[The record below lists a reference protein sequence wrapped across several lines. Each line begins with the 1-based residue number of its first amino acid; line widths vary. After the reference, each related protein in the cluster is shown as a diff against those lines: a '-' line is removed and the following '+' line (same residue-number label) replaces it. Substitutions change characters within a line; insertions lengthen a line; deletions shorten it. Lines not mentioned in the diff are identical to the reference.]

1 MNQVNQMVVEMLS
14 EIARERGI
22 EKNFV
27 VDSLRE
33 GLTQALHKKFPDVKE
48 FNVEISESS
57 GLIKLFVVKKVVEN
71 VEDEDNEISLED
83 AKEKKPTASI
93 GSDINIEI
101 PIERLGRNAI
111 RGLRYYLTSKV
122 KDAEKDIIFQE
133 FNGRVGE
140 IITGTITRFVR
151 IGIYV
156 NLGKAEGLLPYREQI
171 PNEFYSQGSN
181 IKALIT
187 EVVMTGRGPLIYLS
201 RTRPEFLQRLFEFEV
216 PEIFQGIVE
225 IKGVVRQPGTRAK
238 ILVYS
243 KNEKI
248 DPVGSCVGMKGSR
261 VQSIG
266 RELSGERID
275 VISWSNE
282 PSVLIT
288 RALSPASVVRVILN
302 KEEKKAACIVPDDQI
317 SVAIGKEGQ
326 NVYLASRL
334 TGWEIDV
341 VSQSASYK
349 EKLGEKQKEI
359 KIKNLK
365 TIPPKIIETLKKAKI
380 KTADDI
386 MKLGK
391 EDLMKLKGIGEKTA
405 DKIYKAINEVLN
417 IG

>member
-1 MNQVNQMVVEMLS
+1 MNQTNQMVVEMLT
-14 EIARERGI
+14 EIARERGV

-27 VDSLRE
+27 IESLKE
-33 GLTQALHKKFPDVKE
+33 GLIQALQKKFPNVKE
-48 FNVEISESS
+48 FNVEISEAS
-57 GLIKLFVVKKVVEN
+57 GLIKLYVAKMVVEK
-71 VEDEDNEISLED
+71 VEDPENEISLED
-83 AKEKKPTASI
+83 AKREKPTASL
-93 GSDINIEI
+93 GNYVYFEI
-101 PIERLGRNAI
+101 PMEKLGRNAI

-122 KDAEKDIIFQE
+122 KDAEKNIVFQE
-133 FNGRVGE
+133 FKERVGE
-140 IITGTITRFVR
+140 IITGTITRFVK

-187 EVVMTGRGPLIYLS
+187 DVVMTGRGPLIYLS
-201 RTRPEFLQRLFEFEV
+201 RARPEFLQRLFEFEV

-225 IKGVVRQPGTRAK
+225 IKGVVRNPGIRAK
-238 ILVYS
+238 VLVYS

-248 DPVGSCVGMKGSR
+248 DPVGACVGMRGSR

-266 RELSGERID
+266 KELSGERID

-282 PSVLIT
+282 PSVLIS
-288 RALSPASVVRVILN
+288 RALSPANVARVILN
-302 KEEKKAACIVPDDQI
+302 EKEKKVACIVPDDQI

-341 VSQSASYK
+341 VSQSAFYK
-349 EKLGEKQKEI
+349 EELGEKQKEI
-359 KIKNLK
+359 KIKDLK
-365 TIPPKIIETLKKAKI
+365 GVSSKIKSALKKAGL
-380 KTADDI
+380 KTANDI
-386 MKLGK
+386 MKLNK
-391 EDLMKLKGIGEKTA
+391 EELMKIKGVGEKTT
-405 DKIYKAINEVLN
+405 DKIFKAINEKLN

>member
-33 GLTQALHKKFPDVKE
+33 GLTQALRKKFPDVKE
-48 FNVEISESS
+48 FNIEISESS
-57 GLIKLFVVKKVVEN
+57 GLIKLFVIKKVVEN
-71 VEDEDNEISLED
+71 VEDEANEISLED
-83 AKEKKPTASI
+83 AKEKNPTASVDGNI
-93 GSDINIEI
+93 DIEI
-101 PIERLGRNAI
+101 PLERLGRNAI

-122 KDAEKDIIFQE
+122 KDAEKDIVFQE

-140 IITGTITRFVR
+140 IITGTITRFVKV
-151 IGIYV
+151 GIYV
-156 NLGKAEGLLPYREQI
+156 NLGRAEGLLPYREQI

-275 VISWSNE
+275 IISWSNE
-282 PSVLIT
+282 PSVLIS

-349 EKLGEKQKEI
+349 EELGEKQKEI
-359 KIKNLK
+359 KIKDLK
-365 TIPPKIIETLKKAKI
+365 AIPPKIIETLKKAKI
-380 KTADDI
+380 KTANDI

-405 DKIYKAINEVLN
+405 DRIYKAINDILN